1 MCEYYEINAKQY
13 AKTTFFADMT
23 EQYQKFLPL
32 LRGKA
37 KILDVGSGSGI
48 LAISSVLLGCDRA
61 VGVEID
67 PTAVRVAEEN
77 SAINHTDDRVQF
89 ICGDLVQKVEGV
101 YDIVCAN
108 IVADVIIQLLPN
120 VGRFMTEDAVL
131 ITSGIIDEREADV
144 QAALA
149 QNGFA
154 VVRRRESAGWV
165 ALECAKEK

>member
-1 MCEYYEINAKQY
+1 M
-13 AKTTFFADMT
+13 
-23 EQYQKFLPL
+23 
-32 LRGKA
+32 
-37 KILDVGSGSGI
+37 GSGSGI
-48 LAISSVLLGCDRA
+48 LAISAALLGCDGA

-120 VGRFMTEDAVL
+120 VGRFMAEGAVL

-144 QAALA
+144 QAALVE
-149 QNGFA
+149 NGFT
-154 VVRRRESAGWV
+154 VLRRRTSAGWV

>member
-1 MCEYYEINAKQY
+1 M
-13 AKTTFFADMT
+13 
-23 EQYQKFLPL
+23 
-32 LRGKA
+32 
-37 KILDVGSGSGI
+37 
-48 LAISSVLLGCDRA
+48 
-61 VGVEID
+61 
-67 PTAVRVAEEN
+67 AEEN

-120 VGRFMTEDAVL
+120 VGCFMAEEAVL

-154 VVRRRESAGWV
+154 VLRRRESAGWV

>member
-1 MCEYYEINAKQY
+1 MAFGTGSHDTTRLCLEFLEEHCAQGKQV
-13 AKTTFFADMT
+13 
-23 EQYQKFLPL
+23 
-32 LRGKA
+32 
-37 KILDVGSGSGI
+37 LDVGSGSGI

-120 VGRFMTEDAVL
+120 VGRFMAEDAVL

-154 VVRRRESAGWV
+154 VLRRRESAGWV